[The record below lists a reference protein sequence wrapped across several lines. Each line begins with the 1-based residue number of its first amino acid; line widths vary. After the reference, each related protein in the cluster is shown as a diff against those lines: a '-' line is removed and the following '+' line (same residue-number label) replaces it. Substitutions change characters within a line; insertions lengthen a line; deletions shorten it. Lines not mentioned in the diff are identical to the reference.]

1 MILFY
6 QTSDSWYFYSW
17 YCFITNSYQLIV
29 DIFTFEIVLSN
40 SWQRLRRMFYRNGF
54 DWRLAGQWRSSFATK
69 TDQTFGAKRFLAE
82 KKFSGNER
90 KNSSDPLRQSPPGS
104 SALQKFVPL
113 HCLQVSNTFFRIDFV
128 QLFRNTKIIQVLRGN
143 NFQ

>member
-40 SWQRLRRMFYRNGF
+40 SWQRLRRMFDRNGF
-54 DWRLAGQWRSSFATK
+54 DWRLAGQWRSSFAAK
-69 TDQTFGAKRFLAE
+69 ANPTFGAKRFLAE

-90 KNSSDPLRQSPPGS
+90 KNSSDSLRQSPSGS
-104 SALQKFVPL
+104 RALQKLVSL

-128 QLFRNTKIIQVLRGN
+128 QPLFRRDNRW
-143 NFQ
+143 